1 MTAEGKGVFCVGE
14 LRRGRLLPSSLEL
27 LTPGRRLADAKGEKL
42 TLVLPAGPEAA
53 EAAGSARALGA
64 DRVVFL
70 EGAALSSFV
79 DEAHAAALKAF
90 FAGEP
95 PRAVLFSATVY
106 GRSVSARLAVALEG
120 ALLADAVA
128 LDFDG
133 EGRLVSTRSAYGG
146 SALLKTAA
154 RRGPALVTVRPM
166 AFARPE
172 PGASASELV
181 RVPAAPPPSRAEFV
195 SFAEEEAGELDIAAS
210 DRIVSGGRGLGG
222 PEGFQPL
229 RELAHALGAAL
240 GASRAAVDAGW
251 IPYKHQVG
259 LTGRSVRPRLYLAA
273 GISGQIQHMA
283 GMKSS
288 EVIVAVN
295 TDPECPMMKLATL
308 AVQEDLH
315 KFVPALTAAVRK
327 AKG

>member
-1 MTAEGKGVFCVGE
+1 MTAEGQGVYCIGE
-14 LRRGRLLPSSLEL
+14 LRRGRLLPVSIEL
-27 LTPGRRLADAKGEKL
+27 LTPGRRLAAAKGEKL

-53 EAAGSARALGA
+53 AAAESARALGA
-64 DRVVFL
+64 DRVVLL
-70 EGAALSSFV
+70 EGASLSAFV
-79 DEAHAAALKAF
+79 DEAHAGALRAF
-90 FAGEP
+90 FAEEP
-95 PRAVLFSATVY
+95 PRVVLFGATVY

-120 ALLADAVA
+120 ALLTDAVA
-128 LDFDG
+128 LDSDG

-172 PGASASELV
+172 PGAGTAELV
-181 RVPAAPPPSRAEFV
+181 RVAAAPSCARAEFV
-195 SFAEEEAGELDIAAS
+195 SFAEEEAGELDIASS

-222 PEGFQPL
+222 PEGFKPL
-229 RELAHALGAAL
+229 RELAHALNAAV

-251 IPYKHQVG
+251 IPYKHQIG
-259 LTGRSVRPRLYLAA
+259 LTGRSVRPRLYLAV

-308 AVQEDLH
+308 AVQEDWSKL
-315 KFVPALTAAVRK
+315 VPALTAAVLK